1 MYYTFDDDVNVGDDV
16 DDMVVLMMIVV
27 LLMMM
32 MMMMMRRRR
41 RMVMIK
47 VMMMMMMMM
56 MWCEP
61 AQSTCTRTFP
71 KSHFVWKLKMKIA
84 EVNCGDILFVR
95 ACTVEMHGHVTRTFL
110 CRNLKG
116 IGRTL
121 IPGPAFCGS
130 LRSRDAHGHVTR
142 AILR

>member
-1 MYYTFDDDVNVGDDV
+1 MYYTVDDDVNVGDDV

-32 MMMMMRRRR
+32 MRRRR
-41 RMVMIK
+41 RMVMMIK

-95 ACTVEMHGHVTRTFL
+95 ACTVEMHMDMSQE
-110 CRNLKG
+110 
-116 IGRTL
+116 
-121 IPGPAFCGS
+121 PFC
-130 LRSRDAHGHVTR
+130 VE
-142 AILR
+142 I